1 MTDTPSS
8 QHLETESPV
17 DLQAIA
23 AGIFARHGVD
33 FADVRRGGGWTN
45 AVWLADGLVLR
56 LCTTLETDRL
66 QRESR
71 LAALFPPGVG
81 YPALVDAGV
90 TEGHAWT
97 LATRLP
103 GRCLGE
109 IWDELSWD
117 ERATALYDLWQ
128 RAEAVHAVPA
138 DAATEIAHTR
148 AWFNSNDP
156 AEAEAGLSRV
166 TQRGVLTLAE
176 ARNLREALA
185 RFWEVLP
192 TMPSVLCHGDMTLDN
207 AIWHA
212 GHVIALIDFEHAL
225 MAPVHLD
232 LNHLIKIAY
241 GPSSGDTVSAAD
253 QKGAAHL
260 RRTAVLLAHP
270 YLAQPGGKALLVG
283 YAILLDLWR
292 LEDWLAHPEGE
303 GPLETWDPLR
313 RLRALADGAHGYL
326 APLA

>member
-1 MTDTPSS
+1 MNDTPSS
-8 QHLETESPV
+8 QHLDTESPD

-23 AGIFARHGVD
+23 AAIFARHGID

-56 LCTTLETDRL
+56 LCTTLETGRL

-71 LAALFPPGVG
+71 LATLFPPGVG

-97 LATRLP
+97 LAKRLP

-109 IWDELSWD
+109 IWGELSWD
-117 ERATALYDLWQ
+117 ERATALYDLWL

-138 DAATEIAHTR
+138 DAAAEIARTR
-148 AWFNSNDP
+148 AWFNANDP
-156 AEAEAGLSRV
+156 AEAEAGLSR
-166 TQRGVLTLAE
+166 LTDQAILTRAE
-176 ARNLREALA
+176 AATLRGDLR
-185 RFWEVLP
+185 RFWEALP
-192 TMPSVLCHGDMTLDN
+192 ATPLTLCHGDMTLDN

-225 MAPVHLD
+225 IAPVHLD

-241 GPSSGDTVSAAD
+241 GPSKGGSVSAAD
-253 QKGAAHL
+253 QKGAAQL
-260 RRTAVLLAHP
+260 RRTAAILARP
-270 YLAQPGGKALLVG
+270 WLAQPGGKALLVG

-292 LEDWLAHPEGE
+292 LEDWLAHAEGE

-313 RLRALADGAHGYL
+313 RVRALADGSHGYL
-326 APLA
+326 AQLA